1 MNRGIYLLSKMV
13 ENKQNLLKKVQKY
26 STIVILKFTDY
37 DSIKDKAVEDVMG
50 LVYTNDLCIGCNK
63 CIRACSCLGACI
75 ATEEEGSA
83 RINVDESKCI
93 ACGACI
99 DACEHNARE
108 FNDDTERFF
117 ADLKKGER
125 ISLLLAPAFKANY
138 PNEYEKVL
146 GGLKKLGVN
155 RIISISFGADITTWG
170 YLNYVQQNNFV
181 GGISQPCPA
190 VVGYIERYA
199 PQLLPKLFPVQS
211 PMMCGAIY
219 ARKEMG
225 VTDKLAFISPCIAKK
240 MEIDDP
246 NNKGIVSYNVTFDH
260 LMKYV
265 REHHISGDLASDE
278 VEYGLGS
285 IYPMPG
291 GLKENVYWF
300 LGHDVYIRQIEG
312 ESHVYE
318 YLNAHKDEIA
328 KGMNKELFIDALN
341 CGMGCI
347 YGTGVEESKSK
358 TDDAL
363 YNIHKIQED
372 CKKNNKSSAWSRKL
386 TPEQRLKKLNKQF
399 AKLDLKD
406 YLRNYTDRSKEC
418 SYKKP
423 SSSELEAIYQ
433 DMKKTTADSR
443 KIDCECCGYATCE
456 RMATAIFNGFNKKE
470 NCIHYI
476 KAEVE
481 EEKDRALDLA
491 DVVKKE
497 KDEMQEQHELID
509 DTVCKVNSLFDGLY
523 QSVDD
528 MVHGNESNAE
538 ESTAITGEVQEV
550 AQFCEALDGAMAEI
564 ANLIEELSSNNQ
576 EVVSIASQTNL
587 LALNASI
594 EAARA
599 GEAGRGFAVVA
610 DEINHLAEDSK
621 HTASRSNASQ
631 AKVLE
636 SIQRIREETKELL
649 VVVNGVNSRTQT
661 LAAATEQIAAA
672 SNIII
677 DTANEVKEVLKVLN
691 GEM

>member
-1 MNRGIYLLSKMV
+1 MNRGMYLLSKMV
-13 ENKQNLLKKVQKY
+13 ENKQKLLKKVQKY

-83 RINVDESKCI
+83 RINVDETKCV

-99 DACEHNARE
+99 DACEHHARE

-117 ADLKKGER
+117 ADLKKGEK

-170 YLNYVQQNNFV
+170 YLNYVKQNNFV

-386 TPEQRLKKLNKQF
+386 TPEQRLKKLNRQF
-399 AKLDLKD
+399 AKLDLND

-497 KDEMQEQHELID
+497 KAEMQEQHELID

-538 ESTAITGEVQEV
+538 ESTAITCEVQDV
-550 AQFCEALDGAMAEI
+550 TRFCEELDGAMSEI

-621 HTASRSNASQ
+621 HTANKSNASQ

-636 SIQRIREETKELL
+636 SVQKIRDETKELL
-649 VVVNGVNSRTQT
+649 EVVSGVNTRTQT

-677 DTANEVKEVLKVLN
+677 ETANEVKEILKVLN
-691 GEM
+691 REM

>member
-1 MNRGIYLLSKMV
+1 
-13 ENKQNLLKKVQKY
+13 
-26 STIVILKFTDY
+26 
-37 DSIKDKAVEDVMG
+37 MG

-83 RINVDESKCI
+83 RINVDDSKCI

-117 ADLKKGER
+117 ADLKKGEK

-155 RIISISFGADITTWG
+155 RIISISFGADITPWG

-312 ESHVYE
+312 EKHVYE
-318 YLNAHKDEIA
+318 FLDAHKDEIA

-406 YLRNYTDRSKEC
+406 YLRSYTDRSKEC
-418 SYKKP
+418 TYKKP
-423 SSSELEAIYQ
+423 SPSELEAIYQ

-497 KDEMQEQHELID
+497 KAEMQEQHELID

-636 SIQRIREETKELL
+636 SIQKIREETKELL
-649 VVVNGVNSRTQT
+649 EVVNGVNSRTQT